1 MSNELVQLAEWTFL
15 REVKAP
21 KDIDDMLVDGE
32 TVVCCFKTVRD
43 VAVFTNKRLIVRDTQ
58 GVTGIKKETYSLPY
72 KSINMYTTENAG
84 IADINTEIELWT
96 RAGRFKLKLKPGAD
110 VKKIDRI
117 IATYI
122 L

>member
-21 KDIDDMLVDGE
+21 KDIDDTLVDGE